1 MDACIH
7 IYSDE
12 DDVRERARAHDN
24 ARDIYAHDCG
34 QLPFGTLDPRA
45 FELIVRDLFDEKKV
59 EATWDWYDTA
69 FRINDGSEKGLEG
82 EVAVITS
89 PEEMDAQHLYVAMT
103 RGASRLVVCSLTPI
117 LAAR

>member
-1 MDACIH
+1 MARRQIL
-7 IYSDE
+7 SLAE
-12 DDVRERARAHDN
+12 RESLLA
-24 ARDIYAHDCG
+24 
-34 QLPFGTLDPRA
+34 L
-45 FELIVRDLFDEKKV
+45 
-59 EATWDWYDTA
+59 
-69 FRINDGSEKGLEG
+69 KGLEG